1 MCKWIPFNLYFLAPC
16 NNTNILYKWNIHI
29 SLSPKCHLLSNQRW
43 NIGFD
48 KVSSYNSHQA
58 CYTAWSC
65 RVPEWL
71 CVEVWQGH
79 PSGGNKD
86 PSHRCHILHKH
97 NHNVRVKPSPYC
109 VKDRMENLVLLY
121 LELHCTQMY
130 NKRIPLRE
138 SARFQSSQTSYF
150 PRPPLRESARF

>member
-1 MCKWIPFNLYFLAPC
+1 MSLKKALPSQKTSKIKQIY
-16 NNTNILYKWNIHI
+16 YKIVQVNAFQSLFSCPMQQYKDFVQMKHSYTSI
-29 SLSPKCHLLSNQRW
+29 SLSSKCHLLSNQRW

-109 VKDRMENLVLLY
+109 VKERMENLVLLY
-121 LELHCTQMY
+121 LELHYTQMY
-130 NKRIPLRE
+130 N
-138 SARFQSSQTSYF
+138 
-150 PRPPLRESARF
+150 